1 MARQESCLSLFA
13 AYRVELT
20 RLGASHCDLSQMQAR
35 CFEVLESFRFEE
47 WAGLGL
53 PVAGNT
59 GYYLMAAG
67 GAQGMF
73 QLGVHCVFREVELK
87 WIPHL

>member
-20 RLGASHCDLSQMQAR
+20 RLGTSDCDLPEVPVGCLQ
-35 CFEVLESFRFEE
+35 VLESFRFEE

-67 GAQGMF
+67 GA
-73 QLGVHCVFREVELK
+73 
-87 WIPHL
+87 